1 MSTQQ
6 RPSLGDLNV
15 SRFVVESVPSQIRRV
30 QAQLAETE
38 IARMKLRAE
47 LEVLVSTA
55 LAHGVPL
62 CPAPVEPTAAN
73 GNAAGPGGADGASIR
88 GVAA

>member
-6 RPSLGDLNV
+6 RPSLADLNV
-15 SRFVVESVPSQIRRV
+15 SRFVEESVPARIRQVQIK
-30 QAQLAETE
+30 LAEVE
-38 IARMKLRAE
+38 LARMKYRAE

-55 LAHGVPL
+55 LAHGVVL
-62 CPAPVEPTAAN
+62 CPAPADN

-88 GVAA
+88 GTV

>member
-1 MSTQQ
+1 MTTPQ
-6 RPSLGDLNV
+6 RPSLGDMNV
-15 SRFVVESVPSQIRRV
+15 SRIIADAVPAQIRTV
-30 QAQLAETE
+30 QVKLAEVE
-38 IARMKLRAE
+38 LARMKYRAE

-62 CPAPVEPTAAN
+62 CPAPADIAPAN

-88 GVAA
+88 GAA